1 MYLLLG
7 SRSFCLIAEFHSN
20 SKINAQ
26 SSFQTQSTKS
36 RFAVIWCCGHH
47 RGMFGLLT
55 TPLKEAELTQLD
67 ALQREIVRINCCKGI
82 YAGWRLEKHHVPC
95 ETTCG
100 RSYWGMAKAFR
111 RGATWFCNT
120 SYHFK
125 APAWFGTLNM
135 ISFQNLFDGPRGKSD
150 AHTKKYLQTSHN

>member
-36 RFAVIWCCGHH
+36 RFAVIWCCGHPQRH
-47 RGMFGLLT
+47 VWVIDNAIEGSGTDTTGCITTRDCSDQLLQGYICRMKVGE
-55 TPLKEAELTQLD
+55 TP
-67 ALQREIVRINCCKGI
+67 C
-82 YAGWRLEKHHVPC
+82 PC

-120 SYHFK
+120 SCHFK